1 LQQQQQHNK
10 KGAQKQTGSLGQ
22 KQKQLKPGIKRFKA
36 VLKFQRLQYKKKKAQ
51 KRKRKRRACNL
62 EII

>member
-36 VLKFQRLQYKKKKAQ
+36 VLKFQRLQYKKKK
-51 KRKRKRRACNL
+51 RKKGSAKGARATL
-62 EII
+62 R

>member
-1 LQQQQQHNK
+1 LQQQQQHDK

-36 VLKFQRLQYKKKKAQ
+36 VLKFQRLQYKKKAQ

>member
-36 VLKFQRLQYKKKKAQ
+36 VLKFQRLQYKTKSAKKEAQ
-51 KRKRKRRACNL
+51 KARVQP
-62 EII
+62 